1 MSSDPR
7 FQPVAPG
14 HAEQTAELPAA
25 INALKPY
32 AERAGW
38 FSLVTSALA
47 LTSTV
52 YMLQVYER
60 VVNSRN
66 LSTLAMLTVIA
77 LAAYLV
83 LEILEWVRLEIMS
96 VAAKK
101 FDDGLAERIFAAIFQ
116 ADLRWVSGASQ
127 EALNDL
133 RTLREFLASPVLIA
147 AMDAP
152 MSLLLLVVI
161 FLISPVLGW
170 FAVLGGVIQVFL
182 AYLTERRSQ
191 PPLRLANKAAIA
203 AQAYANGV
211 LRNAQVIEAMG
222 MLPGIRQRWMQ
233 RQHESLDAQAIA
245 SEHAGSLMAGV
256 KLVQLV
262 QASALLGLG
271 CWLLLQGELAGG
283 GGMMIVASILG
294 GKVLQ
299 PLVLMVSSWRH
310 LVNARDAYGRL
321 DPLLKRIPLRE
332 PAMPLPAPG
341 GELRVEGVV
350 ASAPGT
356 QLPIIRN
363 ISFSLPAGQTMA
375 IIGPSA
381 AGKTT
386 LARLLIGVWPASSGK
401 VRLDGADVFAWNK
414 QELGPY
420 VGYLPQA
427 VALLDGSLSEN
438 ITRFGGVDAE
448 KLAQAIRLAGLEE
461 WVASLPDGVQTRLGD
476 DGAFLSGGL
485 RQRVGLARA
494 IYGSPRFVV
503 LDEPNANLD
512 EAGEAALLQT
522 LRYLKDTGVTVIVIT
537 HRPGVLAAVD
547 QVLLLREGCIQACGP
562 RDEVLAAM
570 AAARSNARP
579 AQSLQVA

>member
-1 MSSDPR
+1 MTSDQRQQIFSP
-7 FQPVAPG
+7 AL
-14 HAEQTAELPAA
+14 ADKTSELRSA
-25 INALKPY
+25 INALKPF

-38 FSLVTSALA
+38 FSLVTSVLA

-66 LSTLAMLTVIA
+66 LTTLVMLTVIA

-83 LEILEWVRLEIMS
+83 LEVLEWVRLEIMS

-101 FDDGLAERIFAAIFQ
+101 FDDSLAERIFAAIFQ

-133 RTLREFLASPVLIA
+133 RTLRDFIASPALIA
-147 AMDAP
+147 VMDAP
-152 MSLLLLVVI
+152 MSLLLLGVI

-182 AYLTERRSQ
+182 GYLTERRSQ
-191 PPLRLANKAAIA
+191 PPLLLANKAAIA

-222 MLPGIRQRWMQ
+222 MLPGIRQRWMTRQ
-233 RQHESLDAQAIA
+233 RECVNAQAIA
-245 SEHAGSLMAGV
+245 SEHAGGLMAGV

-271 CWLLLQGELAGG
+271 CWLFLQGELAGG

-299 PLVLMVSSWRH
+299 PLVLMVSSWRNW
-310 LVNARDAYGRL
+310 VNARDAFARL
-321 DPLLKRIPLRE
+321 DQLLQRIPVRE
-332 PAMPLPAPG
+332 PAMPLPPPG

-350 ASAPGT
+350 ASAPGSNF
-356 QLPIIRN
+356 PIIRN
-363 ISFSLPAGQTMA
+363 ISFVLAAGQTMA

-386 LARLLIGVWPASSGK
+386 LARLLIGVWPASSGT

-414 QELGPY
+414 AQLGPY

-427 VALLDGSLSEN
+427 VALLDGTLAEN
-438 ITRFGGVDAE
+438 ITRFGRVDPE

-461 WVASLPDGVQTRLGD
+461 WVAALPDGVQARMGD

-494 IYGSPRFVV
+494 IYGTPRFVV
-503 LDEPNANLD
+503 LDEPNSNLD
-512 EAGEAALLQT
+512 EAGEAALMQT
-522 LRYLKDTGVTVIVIT
+522 LHYLKASGVTVLVIT
-537 HRPGVLAAVD
+537 HRLGVLAAVD
-547 QVLLLREGCIQACGP
+547 QLLLLREGSVQACGP

-570 AAARSNARP
+570 AAARSKARP

>member
-1 MSSDPR
+1 MTSDQRQQIFSP
-7 FQPVAPG
+7 AL
-14 HAEQTAELPAA
+14 ADKTSELHSA
-25 INALKPY
+25 INALKPF

-38 FSLVTSALA
+38 FSLVTSVLA

-66 LSTLAMLTVIA
+66 LTTLVMLTVIA

-101 FDDGLAERIFAAIFQ
+101 FDDSLAERIFAAIFQ

-133 RTLREFLASPVLIA
+133 RTLRDFIASPALIA
-147 AMDAP
+147 VMDAP
-152 MSLLLLVVI
+152 MSLLLLGVI

-182 AYLTERRSQ
+182 GYLTERRSQ
-191 PPLRLANKAAIA
+191 PPLLLANKAAIA

-222 MLPGIRQRWMQ
+222 MLPGIRQRWMTRQ
-233 RQHESLDAQAIA
+233 RECVNAQAIA
-245 SEHAGSLMAGV
+245 SEHAGGLMAGV

-271 CWLLLQGELAGG
+271 CWLFLQGELAGG

-299 PLVLMVSSWRH
+299 PLVLMVSSWRNW
-310 LVNARDAYGRL
+310 VNARDAFARL
-321 DPLLKRIPLRE
+321 DQLLQRIPVRE
-332 PAMPLPAPG
+332 PAMPLPPPG

-350 ASAPGT
+350 ASAPGSNF
-356 QLPIIRN
+356 PIIRN
-363 ISFSLPAGQTMA
+363 ISFVLAAGQTMA

-386 LARLLIGVWPASSGK
+386 LARLLIGVWPASSGT

-414 QELGPY
+414 AQLGPY

-427 VALLDGSLSEN
+427 VALLDGTLAEN
-438 ITRFGGVDAE
+438 ITRFGRVDPE

-461 WVASLPDGVQTRLGD
+461 WVAALPDGVQARMGD

-494 IYGSPRFVV
+494 IYGTPRFVV
-503 LDEPNANLD
+503 LDEPNSNLD
-512 EAGEAALLQT
+512 EAGEAALMQT
-522 LRYLKDTGVTVIVIT
+522 LHYLKASGVTVLVIT
-537 HRPGVLAAVD
+537 HRLGVLAAVD
-547 QVLLLREGCIQACGP
+547 QLLLLREGSVQACGP

-570 AAARSNARP
+570 AAARSKARP

>member
-522 LRYLKDTGVTVIVIT
+522 LRHLKDTGVTVIVIT